1 MAKTT
6 KPAEASATKKDAAE
20 KIDKAVDETSSA
32 VKSSVESVKSGAA
45 DIAET
50 ARDTAEATADKV
62 AEHASRA
69 SETLRGAAASLRDGS
84 FQERSFG
91 QLAASLADASDA
103 IRDKDL
109 GQLSRDVSDF
119 ARRNPLLFA
128 GGAALVGFAIARM
141 MTKPG
146 DKS

>member
-1 MAKTT
+1 MAKKTT
-6 KPAEASATKKDAAE
+6 SAKSTAKKQRATD
-20 KIDKAVDETSSA
+20 KIDDAVEEAAATA
-32 VKSSVESVKSGAA
+32 QSSVEGLKAGAEDMA
-45 DIAET
+45 NSARET
-50 ARDTAEATADKV
+50 AESTAEAVADR
-62 AEHASRA
+62 ASRA
-69 SETLRGAAASLRDGS
+69 ADTLRDAAASLRDGS

-109 GQLSRDVSDF
+109 GQLSRDVSNF

-128 GGAALVGFAIARM
+128 GGAALLGFAVARM